1 MAMETATTATGM
13 ASEHTRR
20 TVLATAV
27 PAVAAGALAA
37 CGGEST
43 PAAKSLAP
51 ATIRFTPA
59 NGPGGD
65 VLAFEPLLPQ
75 YMAERPNVKV
85 ELEVVAEGGW
95 TKVNALLMADSAAD
109 VMRVNDDSV
118 YQWGSSRKLTH
129 LDPFINK
136 SMKREDYFPPEWKD
150 MLVDGKQYSM
160 QPHFGVNLF
169 VYSTDLF
176 KKAGL
181 TAPADWN
188 KTWDWQTFVEAC
200 RRLATPNAPPG
211 QETFAVTFPANYV
224 VPLVWGNGGR
234 QYTADEMKCVFNS
247 KEAFEILQ
255 EVQDLIWVQRLF
267 VYGQNGSQLFGA
279 GRLAMNWGDPQF
291 GTRLPPEVQWD
302 LMPTPKSK
310 KEVFQE
316 GYVRTFGIPSS
327 TKNVD
332 ASWDLMRWLM
342 LQKAQVHLGQAGYGV
357 PALKSAGDPTFKEG
371 PLKDKNWKLIPEGLN
386 HDVPLANNPI
396 GQTFKD
402 QYTKGP
408 ADEFLK
414 NKMPTREMLD
424 FGCQEVDNKIRELSW
439 KKKG

>member
-1 MAMETATTATGM
+1 
-13 ASEHTRR
+13 
-20 TVLATAV
+20 VL
-27 PAVAAGALAA
+27 AAGAATVATTFLSA
-37 CGGEST
+37 CGGQTGTSDVKT
-43 PAAKSLAP
+43 LGPV
-51 ATIRFTPA
+51 TVRFTPA

-65 VLAFEPLLPQ
+65 VQAFEPLLPQ
-75 YMAERPNVKV
+75 YMQERPNVKV
-85 ELEVVAEGGW
+85 ELEVIADGGW

-118 YQWGSSRKLTH
+118 YQWGSTGKFTH

-136 SMKREDYFPPEWKD
+136 SMKRDDYFPPEWKD

-169 VYSTDLF
+169 VYSTALF
-176 KKAGL
+176 KKAGIS
-181 TAPADWN
+181 APTDWN
-188 KTWDWQTFVEAC
+188 KTWDWQTFVDAC
-200 RRLATPNAPPG
+200 RKIATPNAAPG
-211 QETFAVTFPANYV
+211 QEVYAVTFPANYV

-234 QYTADEMKCVFNS
+234 QYNADETKCVFNS
-247 KEAFEILQ
+247 KEAAEILQ
-255 EVQDLIWVQRLF
+255 EVQDLTWVQRLF
-267 VYGQNGSQLFGA
+267 VYGQNAAQLFTA
-279 GRLAMNWGDPQF
+279 GRLAMNWGDPGF
-291 GTRLPPEVQWD
+291 GTRLPPEVPWD

-310 KEVFQE
+310 KEVYQE
-316 GYVRTFGIPSS
+316 GYVRTFAIPTSA
-327 TKNVD
+327 KNVD

-342 LQKAQVHLGQAGYGV
+342 QQQAQVHLGQAGYGV
-357 PALKSAGDPTFKEG
+357 PALKAAADPTFKDG

-408 ADEFLK
+408 ADQFLL
-414 NKMPTREMLD
+414 NQMPTREMLD
-424 FGCQEVDNKIRELSW
+424 SGCQEVDNKIRELNW